1 MVSYYTQHKHQNPT
15 TLSKN
20 SATAEQKH
28 EQSDMSNQNNSMN
41 KQRKAF
47 LLKQSHSLNPAIT
60 VAGKGLSEGVQIELD
75 AALKA
80 HELIKIKF
88 TGYKKAE
95 IRAFTNTICAQFS
108 AELVQLIGHVSILYR
123 PKPLTKQ
130 AVSKA
135 HKQSSQKKPLRARAK
150 PQQHTTARTTKSVLK
165 KTKTTHERFDT
176 KTHKTART
184 RSDTTNKIRSN
195 HTNAN
200 KSSANQSNV
209 NKHHSSKRT
218 TRPAR
223 RSTSTS
229 NTTRQNIWR

>member
-135 HKQSSQKKPLRARAK
+135 HKQSS
-150 PQQHTTARTTKSVLK
+150 KSVLK